1 MEYSSRCSDSGT
13 VATQIEPSSIDYNYD
28 HDESTSANKVKRFFV
43 TPPKSEKS
51 RKLQKPSSKTY
62 RVAIGKADENDEH
75 KDYEKEFNVATSLH
89 IEDLENDQ
97 DEDDKKDRVTDTL
110 SIDKDRWDSER
121 CGQWICS
128 LGAVYKQYKQAFI
141 DNGIDGEFFSE
152 LDDATLAEIVPSA
165 LHRKKILSS
174 WNRLQRHI
182 EKQLKDCDIE
192 QICYIIKDILIKDE
206 GHGLFGYREVIIK
219 YFVVNNIDGEKF
231 VSLIEVDKDKFV
243 QDLKDYVNCKD
254 NKLDQLLPQLL
265 KEIENIDLTS
275 VYFDK

>member
-13 VATQIEPSSIDYNYD
+13 VATQIQPSSIDYNYD
-28 HDESTSANKVKRFFV
+28 HDESTSASKIKRFFV
-43 TPPKSEKS
+43 TPPKSEES

-62 RVAIGKADENDEH
+62 RVTIGKADENDEH
-75 KDYEKEFNVATSLH
+75 KDYEEEFNFATSLH
-89 IEDLENDQ
+89 IEDLEIDQ
-97 DEDDKKDRVTDTL
+97 DEDDKKDK
-110 SIDKDRWDSER
+110 DKNTWDSER

-128 LGAVYKQYKQAFI
+128 LGAVYKQYEQAFI
-141 DNGIDGEFFSE
+141 DNGIDGEFFAE
-152 LDDATLAEIVPSA
+152 LDDAILAEIVPSA

-192 QICYIIKDILIKDE
+192 QMCYIIKNILIKDK
-206 GHGLFGYREVIIK
+206 GHGLFGYRDVIIK
-219 YFVVNNIDGEKF
+219 YFVENNINGVKF
-231 VSLIEVDKDKFV
+231 VSLIEKGKDKFV

-254 NKLDQLLPQLL
+254 NKLDQLLSQLL
-265 KEIENIDLTS
+265 KDLENIDLTS